1 MESNELITL
10 RHTLHKE
17 PEISNQEFNTSAR
30 LKKFLEPTAPD
41 IIVPVGETGFLV
53 VYEAGDKGPTL
64 VFRAELDAL
73 PIHEISKLPYRSGKK
88 GVSHACGHDGHMT
101 ILAGLGQAIARN
113 RPARGKA
120 VLLFQHAEEIEQ
132 GARDVVNNKEFTS
145 LNPDYLFALHNIPG
159 EEMHR
164 IIVRKGTMTAA
175 SRGMT
180 VKLTGKSSHA
190 AEPEKGINPAL
201 SIARIIQ
208 SLEGLKNESRL
219 FKSPVLITVINIRM
233 GEISF
238 GTSPGYG
245 ELRCTLR
252 AFDNEDMAILVSEAE
267 KLMRQSASELKLKS
281 EISYSEEFPATEN
294 DPDCVEMVKKAARDN
309 GLPLVEA
316 VAPYLWSE
324 DFGYYTGSYSGC
336 LFGLGSGS
344 TQAALHNPDYD
355 FPDALI
361 GTGVKM
367 FQNIY
372 KNLLL

>member
-1 MESNELITL
+1 MKRNELIEL

-17 PEISNQEFNTSAR
+17 PEISNQEFNTSVR
-30 LKKFLEPTAPD
+30 LKKFLDPTSPD
-41 IIVPVGETGFLV
+41 KIVSLGKTGFMA
-53 VYEAGDKGPTL
+53 VYEGRDIGPTII
-64 VFRAELDAL
+64 FRAELDAL
-73 PIHEISKLPYRSGKK
+73 PIHEINKLTYSSSEK

-101 ILAGLGQAIARN
+101 ILAGLGQVIAQN
-113 RPARGKA
+113 RPGRGKA

-132 GARDVVNNKEFTS
+132 GARDVVNNKEFIS
-145 LNPDYLFALHNIPG
+145 LKPDYLFALHNIPG
-159 EEMHR
+159 EEMHS

-190 AEPEKGINPAL
+190 AEPEKGVNPAM

-208 SLEGLKNESRL
+208 LLESLKNDRRL
-219 FKSPVLITVINIRM
+219 FKSQVLITVINLMM

-252 AFDNEDMAILVSEAE
+252 AFENEDMAILVSEAE
-267 KLMRQSASELKLKS
+267 KLIHQSASEFMLKC
-281 EISYSEEFPATEN
+281 EIAYSEEFPATEN
-294 DPDCVEMVKKAARDN
+294 NTDCVEYVKKAACDN

-316 VAPYLWSE
+316 VAPYPWSE
-324 DFGYYTGSYSGC
+324 DFAYYTESYKGC
-336 LFGLGSGS
+336 LFGLGSGL

-355 FPDALI
+355 FPDTLI
-361 GTGVKM
+361 ETGVKM
-367 FQNIY
+367 FENIY
-372 KNLLL
+372 KNLLA